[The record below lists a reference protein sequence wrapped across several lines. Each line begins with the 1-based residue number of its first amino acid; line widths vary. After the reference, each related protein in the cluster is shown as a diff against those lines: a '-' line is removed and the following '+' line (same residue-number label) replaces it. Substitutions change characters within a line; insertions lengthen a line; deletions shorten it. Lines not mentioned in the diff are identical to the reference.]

1 MESCAFQMRMLCHG
15 LLQMG
20 SRHAPACPQQSVG
33 QHGRRSAPN
42 QHFATTVPMGR
53 RNAGRVSPPGM
64 CRRTA
69 PIRFDHPRGPGDE
82 AGSPS
87 SFAISNAAEAASD
100 RKTGSHRSWILYAQ
114 IMTRIALLLD
124 RDLQI
129 GTQCL
134 QIRTYRS
141 RNARCSA
148 SDGHRPCVHRTRAN
162 SRSHASNARARGVC
176 GACRVLTAPPIKSQ
190 SPASTLK

>member
-1 MESCAFQMRMLCHG
+1 MGAPRRGAERAGAGLARTHERRAPLRAGGRGTQKTRRPEQKKKSSWLILGSTEKSESAAWHRCESKRGMSWESCAFQMRMLCHG

-42 QHFATTVPMGR
+42 QHFATTMPMGR

-100 RKTGSHRSWILYAQ
+100 PPPSCKK
-114 IMTRIALLLD
+114 
-124 RDLQI
+124 
-129 GTQCL
+129 
-134 QIRTYRS
+134 
-141 RNARCSA
+141 
-148 SDGHRPCVHRTRAN
+148 RP
-162 SRSHASNARARGVC
+162 SF
-176 GACRVLTAPPIKSQ
+176 Q
-190 SPASTLK
+190 